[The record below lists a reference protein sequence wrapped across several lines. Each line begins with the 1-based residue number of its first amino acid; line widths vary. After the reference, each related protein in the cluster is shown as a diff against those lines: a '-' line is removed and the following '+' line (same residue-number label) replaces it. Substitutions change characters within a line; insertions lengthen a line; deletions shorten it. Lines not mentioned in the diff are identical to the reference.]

1 MEAIIRAAAIA
12 KATRQ
17 LRRPMALPSK
27 SGVDTSAALATEVRS
42 ASVPAGPVAVE
53 DDSTQ
58 DYARELK
65 RLADE
70 FQQQQSAQEL
80 AVRQQRE
87 VDLAQ
92 AKSAAER
99 LGYAAGLA
107 QGESAAQQQVAEQ
120 AARLVS
126 ALNELHA
133 ARVAVIDGA
142 EDIMVDIVYS
152 ALCRIVGEGA
162 GQRPVVIGMVNQ
174 VLHHFR
180 EHEPLVVRL
189 HPQDLAL
196 VQQALPELNLDPAQ
210 TQLRADAT
218 LKMGGCLV
226 DSSVGTLDARLD
238 TQLSRLRDTL
248 LQARSGD
255 EYAGEGL

>member
-12 KATRQ
+12 KVTRQ
-17 LRRPMALPSK
+17 LRRPMVPPSRLGGDV
-27 SGVDTSAALATEVRS
+27 SGPLAAEGM
-42 ASVPAGPVAVE
+42 PAPGPVDPGAIA
-53 DDSTQ
+53 DDSRQ
-58 DYARELK
+58 DYARELT
-65 RLADE
+65 RLANE
-70 FQQQQSAQEL
+70 FQQQQNAQEL
-80 AVRQQRE
+80 VMRQQRE

-107 QGESAAQQQVAEQ
+107 QGEGAAQQQVVEQ

-126 ALNELHA
+126 AVHELHA
-133 ARVAVIDGA
+133 ARLAVIDSA

-152 ALCRIVGEGA
+152 ALCRIVGESA
-162 GQRPVVIGMVNQ
+162 GQRAVVVGMVNQ

-196 VQQALPELNLDPAQ
+196 VQQALPELDLDTAQ

-226 DSSVGTLDARLD
+226 ESSVGTLDARLD